1 MDIMNR
7 KSDLSSVSEDL
18 SYLLQSIGT
27 PRAVKKGS
35 FLFQEGEKA
44 DELFLIRSGIFQIS
58 KLSLEGKELNMR
70 ICKKDDYIGEL
81 TLFSDDATYM
91 LSAIAIQDGEV
102 LAIQRDNLE
111 KALINDAPLT
121 FEFMKWISTHLRKNQ
136 SKIRD
141 LVMHGKKG
149 ALYSTLI
156 RISNSYGVKVENG
169 ILLDIHLT
177 NQELAKFCAATRESI
192 NRMLSDLKKKKVI
205 EYSSD
210 GGKIIILDL
219 EYLREEIGCEN
230 CSIEICN
237 ID

>member
-1 MDIMNR
+1 MDRMNR
-7 KSDLSSVSEDL
+7 KSDLSTVSKDL
-18 SYLLQSIGT
+18 SSLLISIGT

-35 FLFQEGEKA
+35 FLFQEGETA
-44 DELFLIRSGIFQIS
+44 DELFLIRSGVFQIS

-81 TLFSDDATYM
+81 TLFSENATYM
-91 LSAIAIQDGEV
+91 LSAYALEAGEV
-102 LAIQRDNLE
+102 LTIQRNQLE

-121 FEFMKWISTHLRKNQ
+121 FEFMKWISTQLRKNQ

-141 LVMHGKKG
+141 LIMHGKKG

-156 RISNSYGVKVENG
+156 RISNSYGVKMDDG

-177 NQELAKFCAATRESI
+177 NQELAKFCAATRESV
-192 NRMLSDLKKKKVI
+192 NRMLSDLKKKGMI
-205 EYSSD
+205 DYTPD
-210 GGKIIILDL
+210 GRIILLDL
-219 EYLREEIGCEN
+219 GYLREEIGCEN
-230 CSIEICN
+230 CPIDICN

>member
-1 MDIMNR
+1 MDRMNR
-7 KSDLSSVSEDL
+7 RSDLSTVSEDL
-18 SYLLQSIGT
+18 SSLLKSIGT
-27 PRAVKKGS
+27 PRSVKKGS

-44 DELFLIRSGIFQIS
+44 DELFLIKSGVFQVC
-58 KLSLEGKELNMR
+58 KLSLEGKDLNMR

-81 TLFSDDATYM
+81 TLFSEDATYM
-91 LSAIAIQDGEV
+91 LSAYALEGGDV
-102 LAIQRDNLE
+102 LSIQRDHLE

-121 FEFMKWISTHLRKNQ
+121 FEFMKWISTLLRKNQ

-177 NQELAKFCAATRESI
+177 NQELAKFCAATRESV
-192 NRMLSDLKKKKVI
+192 NRMLSDLKKKNVI
-205 EYSSD
+205 DYSPN
-210 GGKIIILDL
+210 GRIIIQDL
-219 EYLREEIGCEN
+219 EYLRDEIGCEN
-230 CSIEICN
+230 CPIDICN

>member
-18 SYLLQSIGT
+18 SSLLQSIGT
-27 PRAVKKGS
+27 PRAVNKGS

-121 FEFMKWISTHLRKNQ
+121 FEFMKWISTQLRKNQ

>member
-1 MDIMNR
+1 MDRMNR
-7 KSDLSSVSEDL
+7 RSDLSTVSEDL
-18 SYLLQSIGT
+18 SSLLKSIST
-27 PRAVKKGS
+27 PRSVKKGS

-44 DELFLIRSGIFQIS
+44 DELFLIKSGVFQVS

-81 TLFSDDATYM
+81 TLFSEDATYM
-91 LSAIAIQDGEV
+91 LSAYALEEGEV
-102 LAIQRDNLE
+102 LSIQRDHLE
-111 KALINDAPLT
+111 KALINDASLT
-121 FEFMKWISTHLRKNQ
+121 FEFMKWISTLLRKNQ

-169 ILLDIHLT
+169 ILLDIQLT
-177 NQELAKFCAATRESI
+177 NQELAKFCAATRESV
-192 NRMLSDLKKKKVI
+192 NRMLSDLKKKNVLD
-205 EYSSD
+205 YSPN
-210 GGKIIILDL
+210 GRIIILDL
-219 EYLREEIGCEN
+219 DYLREEIGCEN
-230 CSIEICN
+230 CPIDICN

>member
-1 MDIMNR
+1 MDRLNI
-7 KSDLSSVSEDL
+7 KSDLSTVSEDL
-18 SYLLQSIGT
+18 SSLLKSIGT
-27 PRAVKKGS
+27 PRSVKKGS

-44 DELFLIRSGIFQIS
+44 DELFLIKSGVYQIS

-81 TLFSDDATYM
+81 TLFSEDATYM
-91 LSAIAIQDGEV
+91 LSAHALEEGEV
-102 LAIQRDNLE
+102 LAIQKDHLE
-111 KALINDAPLT
+111 KALMNDAPLT

-177 NQELAKFCAATRESI
+177 NQELAKFCAATRESV
-192 NRMLSDLKKKKVI
+192 NRMLSDLKKKNVI
-205 EYSSD
+205 DYSPN
-210 GGKIIILDL
+210 GRIIIQDL
-219 EYLREEIGCEN
+219 EYLRDEIGCEN
-230 CSIEICN
+230 CPIDICN

>member
-1 MDIMNR
+1 MDRMNR
-7 KSDLSSVSEDL
+7 KSDLSTVSEDL
-18 SYLLQSIGT
+18 SSLLISIGT
-27 PRAVKKGS
+27 PRTVKKRS
-35 FLFQEGEKA
+35 FLFQEGERA
-44 DELFLIRSGIFQIS
+44 HELFLIRSGVFQIS

-81 TLFSDDATYM
+81 TLFSENATYM
-91 LSAIAIQDGEV
+91 LSAYALEAGEV
-102 LAIQRDNLE
+102 LTIQRDQLE

-121 FEFMKWISTHLRKNQ
+121 FEFMKWISTQLRKNQ

-156 RISNSYGVKVENG
+156 RISNSYGVKMEDG

-177 NQELAKFCAATRESI
+177 NQELAKFCAATRESV
-192 NRMLSDLKKKKVI
+192 NRMLSDLKKKSKI
-205 EYSSD
+205 DYTPD
-210 GGKIIILDL
+210 GRIILLDL
-219 EYLREEIGCEN
+219 GYLREEIGCEN
-230 CSIEICN
+230 CPIDICN

>member
-1 MDIMNR
+1 MDRMNR
-7 KSDLSSVSEDL
+7 KSDLSTVSEDL
-18 SYLLQSIGT
+18 SSLLISIGT

-35 FLFQEGEKA
+35 FLFQEGERA
-44 DELFLIRSGIFQIS
+44 DELFLIRSGVFQIS

-81 TLFSDDATYM
+81 TLFSENATYM
-91 LSAIAIQDGEV
+91 LSAYALEAGEV
-102 LAIQRDNLE
+102 LTIQRNQLE

-121 FEFMKWISTHLRKNQ
+121 FEFMKWISTQLRKNQ

-141 LVMHGKKG
+141 LIMHGKKG

-156 RISNSYGVKVENG
+156 RISNSYGVKMDDG

-177 NQELAKFCAATRESI
+177 NQELAKFCAATRESV
-192 NRMLSDLKKKKVI
+192 NRMLSDLKKKGMI
-205 EYSSD
+205 DYTPD
-210 GGKIIILDL
+210 GRIILLDL
-219 EYLREEIGCEN
+219 GYLRGEIGCEN
-230 CSIEICN
+230 CPIDICN

>member
-1 MDIMNR
+1 MDRMSR
-7 KSDLSSVSEDL
+7 RSDLSNVSEDL
-18 SYLLQSIGT
+18 SSLLKSIGT
-27 PRAVKKGS
+27 PRSVKKGS

-44 DELFLIRSGIFQIS
+44 DELFLIKSGVFQVS

-81 TLFSDDATYM
+81 TLFSEDATYM
-91 LSAIAIQDGEV
+91 LSAYALEEGEV
-102 LAIQRDNLE
+102 LSIQRDHLE

-121 FEFMKWISTHLRKNQ
+121 FEFMKWISTLLRKNQ

-177 NQELAKFCAATRESI
+177 NQELAKFCAATRESV
-192 NRMLSDLKKKKVI
+192 NRMLSDLKKKNVLD
-205 EYSSD
+205 YSPN
-210 GGKIIILDL
+210 GRIIILDL
-219 EYLREEIGCEN
+219 DYLREEIGCEN
-230 CSIEICN
+230 CPIDICN